1 MTKRQLANLRQDVV
15 VESDLFKDWAILQG
29 HRVKGVELVVVDGKV
44 AEDGEAGQG
53 FVVDRLE
60 VVVREEEG
68 VKVVQRDEGVS
79 GDRMKLKLIF

>member
-1 MTKRQLANLRQDVV
+1 M
-15 VESDLFKDWAILQG
+15 
-29 HRVKGVELVVVDGKV
+29 KGVELVVVDGQV

-53 FVVDRLE
+53 LVVDRLE

-79 GDRMKLKLIF
+79 RD

>member
-1 MTKRQLANLRQDVV
+1 
-15 VESDLFKDWAILQG
+15 
-29 HRVKGVELVVVDGKV
+29 VKGVELVVVDGKV

-68 VKVVQRDEGVS
+68 VKVVQ
-79 GDRMKLKLIF
+79 

>member
-1 MTKRQLANLRQDVV
+1 
-15 VESDLFKDWAILQG
+15 
-29 HRVKGVELVVVDGKV
+29 VKGVELVVVDGQV
-44 AEDGEAGQG
+44 AEDGEASQG

-79 GDRMKLKLIF
+79 RHGMKLKMIF

>member
-1 MTKRQLANLRQDVV
+1 
-15 VESDLFKDWAILQG
+15 
-29 HRVKGVELVVVDGKV
+29 VKGVELVVVDGKV